1 MTHTIEANLK
11 EFTEFLDKLGAGVE
25 PAAVYAINDTA
36 QYGRTLG
43 SREIRRRINFKSR
56 YVDERLTVTKR
67 ASESSL
73 EAIITGRDR
82 PTSLARFAQGGV
94 RFGRPRVAPRVR
106 VKAAGAAK
114 PMNNAFFMRLRRG
127 SAAVTAENSNVGLA
141 IRLREGE
148 RVHNKQAMVPIG
160 GNIALLYGPSVGQA
174 YRTVSEKTVEQ
185 VGDHLADRFARQ
197 LERML

>member
-1 MTHTIEANLK
+1 MTHTIETSLK
-11 EFTEFLDKLGAGVE
+11 DFTDLLEKLGAGVE
-25 PAAVYAINDTA
+25 PAAVHAINDTA
-36 QYGRTLG
+36 QWGRTLG

-56 YVDERLTVTKR
+56 YVDERLQVTKR
-67 ASESSL
+67 ASESTL
-73 EAIITGRDR
+73 EAVITGRDR

-106 VKAAGAAK
+106 VKASGAAK
-114 PMNNAFFMRLRRG
+114 PMSNAFFMRLRRG

-148 RVHNKQAMVPIG
+148 RVHNKNMTPLSG
-160 GNIALLYGPSVGQA
+160 GIALLYGPSVGQVF
-174 YRTVSEKTVEQ
+174 RTVSENTVDQIGE
-185 VGDHLADRFARQ
+185 HLAERFARQ